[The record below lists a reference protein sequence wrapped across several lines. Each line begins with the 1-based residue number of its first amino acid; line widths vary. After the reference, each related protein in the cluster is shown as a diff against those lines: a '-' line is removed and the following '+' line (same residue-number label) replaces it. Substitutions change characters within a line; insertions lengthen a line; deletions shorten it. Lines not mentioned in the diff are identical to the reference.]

1 MLPKFSTTILLFN
14 VKICQGWWVLHLN
27 PTVFS
32 ENDPTQTWPWRA
44 RKMGQDARYRIGV
57 WIVRLDPKTPWKKQG
72 KRWWCNLVR
81 SFLLRKMMMHF
92 QFPKHPP
99 QKKKKLRSFHEF
111 HVISALSD
119 VKQLKLLAT
128 GRCWP
133 PASRPCFRLKRSDG
147 EKRGSDGRSSSW
159 VVISWSR
166 KMTPNFSLK
175 ICWEQKSLDQYVK
188 HFLVFQK

>member
-1 MLPKFSTTILLFN
+1 MSSSSQSNCFFRKWSHSNLTLKSPKDGPR
-14 VKICQGWWVLHLN
+14 C
-27 PTVFS
+27 TVSNRCVNRETWPKNALKKTRQTLMMQPGPFLS
-32 ENDPTQTWPWRA
+32 AKEND
-44 RKMGQDARYRIGV
+44 DAFPIS
-57 WIVRLDPKTPWKKQG
+57 KTP
-72 KRWWCNLVR
+72 
-81 SFLLRKMMMHF
+81 
-92 QFPKHPP
+92 PP
-99 QKKKKLRSFHEF
+99 KKKKLRSFHEF

>member
-1 MLPKFSTTILLFN
+1 MVQTKKMANVTGGGHMLPKFSTTILLFN

-99 QKKKKLRSFHEF
+99 QKKKNSEVSTSFTLLARYPTW
-111 HVISALSD
+111 SNWNSWQLD
-119 VKQLKLLAT
+119 VADPRHPGLAFGWREAT
-128 GRCWP
+128 GRKEAPTVEAHPGW
-133 PASRPCFRLKRSDG
+133 
-147 EKRGSDGRSSSW
+147 
-159 VVISWSR
+159 
-166 KMTPNFSLK
+166 
-175 ICWEQKSLDQYVK
+175 
-188 HFLVFQK
+188 